1 MVLWDV
7 IGPSRAIVETAPRVV
22 SSRRPSRCVTNRWR
36 RPVWEIIAG
45 RVPTEYRPAGFHV
58 VVRRIKAQN
67 TNLVKAAVSG
77 ATLICVH
84 PRPPVSSVVL

>member
-1 MVLWDV
+1 
-7 IGPSRAIVETAPRVV
+7 
-22 SSRRPSRCVTNRWR
+22 
-36 RPVWEIIAG
+36 VWEIIAG

>member
-1 MVLWDV
+1 MVLGDV
-7 IGPSRAIVETAPRVV
+7 IGPPGAIVETAPRVV
-22 SSRRPSRCVTNRWR
+22 SDRRPARRVTSRWR
-36 RPVWEIIAG
+36 RPMREIISR

-58 VVRRIKAQN
+58 VIRRIKAQY
-67 TNLVKAAVSG
+67 TDLVEAAVPG